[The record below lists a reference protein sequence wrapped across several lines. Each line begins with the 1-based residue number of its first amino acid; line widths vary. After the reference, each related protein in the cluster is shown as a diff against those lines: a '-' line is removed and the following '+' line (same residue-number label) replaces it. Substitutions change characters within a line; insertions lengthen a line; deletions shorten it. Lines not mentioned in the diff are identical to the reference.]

1 MAENKLLILKPNN
14 SELVRFVITGVIST
28 AVSYGIYY
36 LCLSFTNPTIAFLI
50 GYVVAFIVNYI
61 LTVTFT
67 FKVKATAK
75 NGVGFIVSNVINFF
89 LCELVLNLLIYL
101 GVAKHWAPI
110 PMYAICVPINF
121 IIVRFVMKKL

>member
-1 MAENKLLILKPNN
+1 MTENILLTQKQKY
-14 SELVRFVITGVIST
+14 SELIRFVITGVIST
-28 AVSYGIYY
+28 AVTYGVYY

-101 GVAKHWAPI
+101 GVAKQWAPI

-121 IIVRFVMKKL
+121 VIVRFVMKRL

>member
-1 MAENKLLILKPNN
+1 MNIEPKYWEVL
-14 SELVRFVITGVIST
+14 RFVVTGVIST
-28 AVSYGIYY
+28 AVTYCIYY

-50 GYVVAFIVNYI
+50 GYAVAFVVNYI

-89 LCELVLNLLIYL
+89 LCELVLNMLIYF
-101 GVAKHWAPI
+101 GVAKQWAPI

-121 IIVRFVMKKL
+121 VIVRFVMKRL